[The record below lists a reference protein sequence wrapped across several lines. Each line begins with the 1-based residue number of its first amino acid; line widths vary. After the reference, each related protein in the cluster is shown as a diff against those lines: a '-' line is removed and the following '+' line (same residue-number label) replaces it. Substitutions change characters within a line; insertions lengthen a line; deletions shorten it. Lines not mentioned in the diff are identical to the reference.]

1 MKLDQERISC
11 MFEFSS
17 DEGVQ
22 VSKGKV
28 SNKLIPS
35 NQKLLDVA
43 NYGDSGAREN
53 FKNADF
59 LILVNFWGI

>member
-1 MKLDQERISC
+1 MKLDQEISC

-28 SNKLIPS
+28 SNKPIPS

-43 NYGDSGAREN
+43 NYGDSSAREN
-53 FKNADF
+53 FNNADF
-59 LILVNFWGI
+59 ILLGNFRGI